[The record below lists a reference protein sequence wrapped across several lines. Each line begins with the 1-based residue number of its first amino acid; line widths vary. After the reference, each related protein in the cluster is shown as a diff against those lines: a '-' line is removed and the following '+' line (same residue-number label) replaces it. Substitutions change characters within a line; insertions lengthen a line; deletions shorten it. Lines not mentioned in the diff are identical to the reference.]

1 MINYEFINFVDLT
14 PDQIE
19 CVFLMRNKEFV
30 RKWMANSAPITFS
43 EHLDFIA
50 SLKGRKD
57 TIYLMAI
64 RNNIYPAGVYTLKN
78 IKNRSAEVGFYTSEY
93 AIDNNLAIEFCY
105 KAIDYVFNSLS
116 IDKIYG
122 YSMAENTIANKI
134 NKIFGFSF
142 NHRSNKLD
150 DTIFLYSELTRF
162 EWTNKVSKCSRLI
175 SLLNFTSKK

>member
-1 MINYEFINFVDLT
+1 MINYKFINFVDLT
-14 PDQIE
+14 PDQVKS
-19 CVFLMRNKEFV
+19 VFIMRNKEFV
-30 RKWMANSAPITFS
+30 RKWMINSAPVIFS

-50 SLKGRKD
+50 NLKGRKD
-57 TIYLMAI
+57 TIYLMAV
-64 RNNIYPAGVYTLKN
+64 RNDTYPAGVYTLKN

-105 KAIDYVFNSLS
+105 KAIDYVFNNLS

-142 NHRSNKLD
+142 NDGSN
-150 DTIFLYSELTRF
+150 TF
-162 EWTNKVSKCSRLI
+162 I
-175 SLLNFTSKK
+175 STA